1 MKDVT
6 PGSFPP
12 IAVNDDPSKPKYV
25 QLYDWFR
32 SAIISGRLRPGQ
44 KVPSSRQLA
53 AELKVSRITVLS
65 AFQQLH
71 AEGYL
76 KGSVGS
82 GIYVA
87 KSIPDHAV
95 KLTLGDALRM
105 LPLDEQHGP
114 RRVSNWER
122 NFCHHR
128 RYREDFVPFRWV

>member
-1 MKDVT
+1 MKHVT

-82 GIYVA
+82 GTYVA

-114 RRVSNWER
+114 RRVSKLGTK
-122 NFCHHR
+122 FLSS
-128 RYREDFVPFRWV
+128 PAIPL